1 MTPADFIIYEIK
13 TAVLFGAFY
22 LFYRLLLSK
31 ETFHRLN
38 RAVLLCSAMVAS
50 LLPLLRI
57 TIHKTVEA
65 PALPETV
72 IDNIRVLDIALPSEN
87 TFMVEDILL
96 YILAAGAVAILANT
110 AVSIY
115 SVMRIIRRCK
125 RIPQQDGT
133 VIAVTR
139 RNTAPFSWMRY
150 IVLSEEDWQGRHDEI
165 ILHEKAHIRL
175 GHSWDLLLM
184 DLFTALQWFNPV
196 IWMLR
201 SDIRAIHEYE
211 ADREVLKSGI
221 NATQYQLLL
230 IKKAVGMS
238 GHSITNSFNHSTL
251 KKRITMMSSKKSTL
265 AKALRVLYAIPLVGL
280 CIVANAKTEVTYV
293 APAADRHV
301 AAGDSASTEASF
313 TVSYTYTDYG
323 KDTKTSDPDKSK
335 IIMKSGKYTID
346 FDNSTGTVSFSV
358 QDDGNS
364 VKTIDVDQLLA
375 KKGISIS
382 KDGGSTIIDIS
393 DDGIDK
399 DDLFFDL
406 AGNTRFQ
413 INGEDIT
420 GQSQGVRIKKDG
432 YPEKICITS
441 SPEGDGIIINMVDNE
456 ESDQDDKTYQ
466 LGDVQVK
473 PKFQGEEA
481 AGFTKWILEHLE
493 YPEEAVKNKIEGIV
507 VIQFTID
514 KNGKLV
520 NPSILKGAN
529 ELLDNEA
536 LRVVKESPQWEPA
549 MIKGK
554 PVGVTFALPVTFR
567 IK

>member
-1 MTPADFIIYEIK
+1 
-13 TAVLFGAFY
+13 
-22 LFYRLLLSK
+22 
-31 ETFHRLN
+31 
-38 RAVLLCSAMVAS
+38 
-50 LLPLLRI
+50 
-57 TIHKTVEA
+57 
-65 PALPETV
+65 
-72 IDNIRVLDIALPSEN
+72 
-87 TFMVEDILL
+87 
-96 YILAAGAVAILANT
+96 
-110 AVSIY
+110 
-115 SVMRIIRRCK
+115 
-125 RIPQQDGT
+125 
-133 VIAVTR
+133 
-139 RNTAPFSWMRY
+139 
-150 IVLSEEDWQGRHDEI
+150 
-165 ILHEKAHIRL
+165 
-175 GHSWDLLLM
+175 
-184 DLFTALQWFNPV
+184 
-196 IWMLR
+196 
-201 SDIRAIHEYE
+201 
-211 ADREVLKSGI
+211 
-221 NATQYQLLL
+221 
-230 IKKAVGMS
+230 
-238 GHSITNSFNHSTL
+238 
-251 KKRITMMSSKKSTL
+251 MMSSKKSTL

-293 APAADRHV
+293 APAADRHI

-323 KDTKTSDPDKSK
+323 KDSQTSDPDKSK

-382 KDGGSTIIDIS
+382 
-393 DDGIDK
+393 
-399 DDLFFDL
+399 
-406 AGNTRFQ
+406 
-413 INGEDIT
+413 
-420 GQSQGVRIKKDG
+420 KDG

-554 PVGVTFALPVTFR
+554 PVGVTLALPVTFR

>member
-1 MTPADFIIYEIK
+1 
-13 TAVLFGAFY
+13 
-22 LFYRLLLSK
+22 
-31 ETFHRLN
+31 
-38 RAVLLCSAMVAS
+38 
-50 LLPLLRI
+50 
-57 TIHKTVEA
+57 
-65 PALPETV
+65 
-72 IDNIRVLDIALPSEN
+72 
-87 TFMVEDILL
+87 
-96 YILAAGAVAILANT
+96 
-110 AVSIY
+110 
-115 SVMRIIRRCK
+115 
-125 RIPQQDGT
+125 
-133 VIAVTR
+133 
-139 RNTAPFSWMRY
+139 
-150 IVLSEEDWQGRHDEI
+150 
-165 ILHEKAHIRL
+165 
-175 GHSWDLLLM
+175 
-184 DLFTALQWFNPV
+184 
-196 IWMLR
+196 
-201 SDIRAIHEYE
+201 
-211 ADREVLKSGI
+211 
-221 NATQYQLLL
+221 
-230 IKKAVGMS
+230 
-238 GHSITNSFNHSTL
+238 
-251 KKRITMMSSKKSTL
+251 MMSSKKSTL

-293 APAADRHV
+293 APAADRHI

-323 KDTKTSDPDKSK
+323 KDSQTSDPDKSK

-382 KDGGSTIIDIS
+382 KDGGPTIIDIS

-493 YPEEAVKNKIEGIV
+493 YPEEALKNKIEGIV